1 MDHNIIKLIFILL
14 VPIIIFI
21 IILNECGFFRCCK
34 CKCKCKKSNRV
45 NIQPIVQSTRYNG
58 ECNNELIVVIA
69 RPICSVDITEEDV
82 IILDPS

>member
-1 MDHNIIKLIFILL
+1 MFI
-14 VPIIIFI
+14 V
-21 IILNECGFFRCCK
+21 ILNECGFFRC

-58 ECNNELIVVIA
+58 ECNNELIVVVA
-69 RPICSVDITEEDV
+69 RPICSVDISEEDV